1 MKPTLQRL
9 LAATCLT
16 SGLCL
21 STAAWSQ
28 EAAKPEAGAQ
38 DAKAETSTV
47 TVTARKKDHADSE
60 VYDVGKNPDAKTGTV
75 ADALNKIP
83 GVNVDATGNVTLHG
97 RNVVVYLNGRPSLML
112 SGDNRGVALKAMP
125 SAYVSTIEVISN
137 PGARSSSGGAPIINI
152 NTQRN
157 MPPGMFGNVSARYST
172 PAGGFD
178 SVFLGITQGKL
189 SLTVI
194 GSYFENRMTM
204 RYGGQTT
211 AFDGNGA
218 VSQASTLDGDGRS
231 SFHGPFLSGN
241 LQYDAGLNDVLAVAF
256 NYTRAPSVFTNG
268 SHAISTGPNGAV
280 VNLFD
285 QSGTGT
291 YINESAGLSGNY
303 THYGSKPDE
312 TLKID
317 TSVAHNVSQGSS
329 RGRNT
334 YQVSSIPANTGT
346 RIQGNNRHDDKTK
359 SNLHAEYNTPV
370 GDDQLT
376 VGAEADVEDAT
387 TGSHVLGPA
396 ADEASLAVNPL
407 LTDDFRSHQVVSAV
421 YATYQREI
429 TPRWT
434 VLAGI
439 RGEAV
444 RVSSDDLTYGTRGKA
459 DYARLN
465 PSLFAT
471 YVLSPTQKLRFSY
484 AHHQQRPEP
493 ADLNPHVVYVSDGA
507 VNAGNPGLKPQEND
521 AIEARYEVTGKTW
534 TYDIQGFWRR
544 DDRAIATVSQVIP
557 DPQGLGNIVIRNTR
571 VNWRGQ
577 TDTGVT
583 GHVSRQ
589 IGSKLMFNADITVS
603 QSELRNP
610 QITGV
615 RRGTHS
621 DGSVSLNYTF
631 PKGDRFFAMYKMTGK
646 TFNSQGYTTG
656 AGQTSFTY
664 SHKLTPKIDLDV
676 SVNDLF
682 RQTRTVTVIDTP
694 LVQSRF
700 ANTHQS
706 PTIMVGLS
714 RSFARFGPPAA
725 PAK

>member
-1 MKPTLQRL
+1 MKPALQRL

-21 STAAWSQ
+21 WSAAWSQ
-28 EAAKPEAGAQ
+28 ETAKPKAGA
-38 DAKAETSTV
+38 ETGTV
-47 TVTARKKDHADSE
+47 TVTAKKKEHADRD
-60 VYDVGKNPDAKTGTV
+60 VYDVSKNPDAKTGTV

-137 PGARSSSGGAPIINI
+137 PGSRYSSGDGAPIINI

-157 MPPGMFGNVSARYST
+157 MPPGMFGSVSARYGT

-178 SVFLGITQGKL
+178 SLFLGITHGKL

-194 GSYFENRMTM
+194 GSYIDNRMTM
-204 RYGGQTT
+204 RYGSQTT
-211 AFDGNGA
+211 AFDGTGA
-218 VSQASTLDGDGRS
+218 VSQASASDGEGRNTY
-231 SFHGPFLSGN
+231 HGPFLSGN
-241 LQYDAGLNDVLAVAF
+241 LQYDVGVNDVLAAAF
-256 NYTRAPSVFTNG
+256 NYNRGQSVFTNG
-268 SHAISTGPNGAV
+268 SHAISTGPSGVV

-285 QSGTGT
+285 QSGAGT
-291 YINESAGLSGNY
+291 YINESSGLTGNY
-303 THYGSKPDE
+303 THYGQKPDE

-317 TSVAHNVSQGSS
+317 ASVAHNVSQGSS

-334 YQVSSIPANTGT
+334 YQVSAIPANTGT
-346 RIQGNNRHDDKTK
+346 RIQGNDRHDDKTK
-359 SNLHAEYNTPV
+359 SNLHGEYNTPV

-376 VGAEADVEDAT
+376 VGAELDFEDTT
-387 TGSHVLGPA
+387 TGSHALGPA
-396 ADEASLAVNPL
+396 ADEASLTINPL
-407 LTDDFRSHQVVSAV
+407 LTDDFRSHQAVSAF

-434 VLAGI
+434 VLAGV

-444 RVSSDDLTYGTRGKA
+444 RVSSDDLTYGTRGKV

-484 AHHQQRPEP
+484 THRQQRPEP
-493 ADLNPHVVYVSDGA
+493 ADLNPHVVYVSDSS
-507 VNAGNPGLKPQEND
+507 VNAGNPALKPQEND
-521 AIEARYEVTGKTW
+521 SIEARYEFVGKTW
-534 TYDIQGFWRR
+534 TYDIQGFWRS
-544 DDRAIATVSQVIP
+544 DDRTIATVSQVIP

-571 VNWRGQ
+571 VNWRSQ
-577 TDTGVT
+577 TIAGVT

-589 IGSKLMFNADITVS
+589 ITSKLMFNADATIS
-603 QSELRNP
+603 QSEMRNP

-621 DGSVSLNYTF
+621 DGSLSLNYTF
-631 PKGDRFFAMYKMTGK
+631 PKGDRIFAMYKITGK
-646 TFNSQGYTTG
+646 TFNSQGYTLG
-656 AGQTSFTY
+656 AGQATFTY

-682 RQTRTVTVIDTP
+682 RQTRNVTVIDTP

-706 PTIMVGLS
+706 PTIMIGLS
-714 RSFARFGPPAA
+714 RSFSRFGPP